1 MKIHHL
7 NCGSLCPLS
16 HPILNRAV
24 PQLDQLN
31 LVCHCLLIEGSDG
44 LTLVDTGLGL
54 QDVRNHE
61 RFRSNFRFNQLA
73 KPKLD
78 LEETA
83 YIQVT
88 KMGFSPK
95 DVKNIIVTHF
105 DSDHIGGLADF
116 PHATLHVHKTEW
128 DAAQNP
134 KSFRER
140 TRYLKLRWEQNRDVR
155 TYSTDGD
162 LWHGLKRVQNL
173 QGLDPSI
180 YLVSLPG
187 HTRGHAGVFIE
198 GLNPLFFAGDAF
210 INAIQLKNDKIPLP
224 IQMYNQ
230 LTHED
235 PTIANQTVSS
245 LKNLKIQEPDL
256 NLFCSHDL
264 NQFQSFLEAKK

>member
-16 HPILNRAV
+16 HPILNRAM
-24 PQLDQLN
+24 PELDRFN

-54 QDVRNHE
+54 QDVRNFE
-61 RFRSNFRFNQLA
+61 RFKSNFRFNQIA

-83 YIQVT
+83 FIQIT
-88 KMGFSPK
+88 KMGFNPK

-116 PHATLHVHKTEW
+116 PDATIHVHKVEW
-128 DAAQNP
+128 EAAQNP
-134 KSFRER
+134 RSLKEKA
-140 TRYLKLRWEQNRDVR
+140 RYLKLRWEQNRDVK
-155 TYSTDGD
+155 TYESDGD

-173 QGLDPSI
+173 EDIDKSI

-187 HTRGHAGVFIE
+187 HTRGHAGVLIE
-198 GLNPLFFAGDAF
+198 GTDEIFFAGDAF
-210 INAIQLKNDKIPLP
+210 VNEIQLKKDKAPLP
-224 IQMYNQ
+224 IQLYNQ

-235 PTIANQTVSS
+235 PLLAEKTLSN
-245 LKNLKIQEPDL
+245 LKDLKIQKPDL

-264 NQFQSFLEAKK
+264 HQFKQFFKEKK